1 MLRINDVYQYQ
12 DRLIR
17 ILSASSEQI
26 ILIDIHDVKA
36 LPEIISKTE
45 LLQTIESFEAF
56 LVKDPYQDI
65 ALIEPP
71 KNSIS
76 QLKRDENY
84 NLIKNIIVHEQFYIP
99 SVRSSLINEIIKNK
113 KSTKQTVYRLLRQYW
128 QRGQTPNTLIP
139 NYQNS
144 GAKGHKKVASQ
155 KLGRKRI
162 YKEGTGAIITQE
174 IERLFHL
181 TISKY
186 LLSTKKHTLKYA
198 NREFQKLY
206 HTLYPDILETE
217 YPTLRQFQYFY
228 HREYN
233 EVTRLKKRSNDI
245 EYSKDLRQLHS
256 TVNTQVLGP
265 GSRYEIDAT
274 IADIYLVSNLDRNRI
289 IGRPTIYFVIDV
301 FSRMVAGLYIGLE
314 NASYKTSI
322 RALYSAL
329 TDKVTLCKKYGINI
343 TYENW
348 PCVGLPD
355 AILADRAELFGHQI
369 ENLEKSFSIRLE
381 NAPPYRGDLKP
392 IVESRF
398 KLIQAEFKPF
408 AKGVVKDVITKK
420 RGGKDYR
427 LDATLNLDE
436 FTKIIL
442 LSVLKYNQFHQ
453 IKNYDRDM
461 DLPHDLPAVPIALWN
476 WGIQHRTGKLRTAS
490 DQAVYVALLPREKVT
505 LSNRGLKLFGVI
517 YNCQELY
524 EKGWLHRQNTIIRP
538 KSLYAAYDPSN
549 AEKIYVFYEK
559 NSMKYWEAKIS
570 DYSREFRGYSFW
582 EIWQINSIQKK
593 IFEKQDIKDNLAQ
606 SDLEQKI
613 IDIIKQASA
622 ETPLSIQSQKSRIS
636 EIRSNRSLEK
646 ELERSKLKST
656 IPNHTDTSTRNTQS
670 KITQDAQNNIISMPT
685 RKKSSDELDEDL
697 KLRFRSYHELLNEDD
712 DES

>member
-12 DRLIR
+12 DLSIR
-17 ILSASSEQI
+17 ILKTLSEHI
-26 ILIDIHDVKA
+26 VWIDINDVKA

-45 LLQTIESFEAF
+45 LFHAIESFEAF
-56 LVKDPYQDI
+56 RIEDPFQDI
-65 ALIEPP
+65 ALIQPQ
-71 KNSIS
+71 KDSVS

-84 NLIKNIIVHEQFYIP
+84 ILIKNIVDHEQFYIP
-99 SVRSSLINEIIKNK
+99 SIRSSIINEIINNK
-113 KSTKQTVYRLLRQYW
+113 KSTKQTIYRLLRQYW
-128 QRGQTPNTLIP
+128 QRGQTPNALIP

-144 GAKGHKKVASQ
+144 GAKGGKKIATQ

-186 LLSTKKHTLKYA
+186 LLSTQKHTLKYA

-206 HTLYPDILETE
+206 RTLYPDTPETE

-233 EVTRLKKRSNDI
+233 QVTRLQKRSNDI

-274 IADIYLVSNLDRNRI
+274 IADIYLVSNLDRSRI

-301 FSRMVAGLYIGLE
+301 FSRMVTGLYIGLE

-322 RALYSAL
+322 QALYCAF
-329 TDKVTLCKKYGINI
+329 TDKVALCKKYGIDI

-348 PCVGLPD
+348 PCTGLPD
-355 AILADRAELFGHQI
+355 AILADRAELFGHQV

-408 AKGVVKDVITKK
+408 AKGVVQDVITKK

-427 LDATLNLDE
+427 LDATLNLDK

-453 IKNYDRDM
+453 ISNYDRDI
-461 DLPHDLPAVPIALWN
+461 DLPHDLPAVPITLWN

-490 DQAVYVALLPREKVT
+490 DKAVYVALLPREKAT
-505 LSNRGLKLFGVI
+505 LSNRGLKLFGVT
-517 YNCQELY
+517 YTCPELY
-524 EKGWLHRQNTIIRP
+524 EQGWLHRQNTINRP
-538 KSLYAAYDPSN
+538 KFLYAAYDPSN
-549 AEKIYVFYEK
+549 AEKIYVFYEQ
-559 NSMKYWEAKIS
+559 SSLKYWEATIS

-582 EIWQINSIQKK
+582 EVWQINSVQKK
-593 IFEKQDIKDNLAQ
+593 NFEKQDIKNNLAQ
-606 SDLEQKI
+606 SELEQKI
-613 IDIIKQASA
+613 MDIIQQASI
-622 ETPLSIQSQKSRIS
+622 ETPLSTQSQKSRIS
-636 EIRSNRSLEK
+636 EIRSNRTHEK
-646 ELERSKLKST
+646 ELERSKLKGTTSSV
-656 IPNHTDTSTRNTQS
+656 IDTTTRVM
-670 KITQDAQNNIISMPT
+670 KPEITQDAQNNVIPMPK

-697 KLRFRSYHELLNEDD
+697 KLRFPLYHDLLSEDD
-712 DES
+712 EP

>member
-12 DRLIR
+12 DFSIR
-17 ILSASSEQI
+17 ILKILSEQI
-26 ILIDIHDVKA
+26 VWIDINDVKA
-36 LPEIISKTE
+36 LPEILNKTE
-45 LLQTIESFEAF
+45 LFHAIESFDAF
-56 LVKDPYQDI
+56 RIEDPFQNI
-65 ALIEPP
+65 ALKQPE
-71 KNSIS
+71 KDSNS

-84 NLIKNIIVHEQFYIP
+84 NLIKPIIDHEQFYIP
-99 SVRSSLINEIIKNK
+99 SIRSSLINEIINSK
-113 KSTKQTVYRLLRQYW
+113 KSTKQTIYRLLRQYW
-128 QRGQTPNTLIP
+128 QRGQIPNALIP

-144 GAKGHKKVASQ
+144 GAKGSKKVASQ
-155 KLGRKRI
+155 KLGRKRT

-186 LLSTKKHTLKYA
+186 LLSNKKHTLKYA

-206 HTLYPDILETE
+206 RTLYPEISETE

-228 HREYN
+228 HREYSA
-233 EVTRLKKRSNDI
+233 VTRLQKRSNEI

-274 IADIYLVSNLDRNRI
+274 IADIYLVSNLDRSSI

-301 FSRMVAGLYIGLE
+301 FSRMVTGLYIGLE

-322 RALYSAL
+322 RALYCAF
-329 TDKVTLCKKYGINI
+329 TDKVALCKKYGIDI

-348 PCVGLPD
+348 PCIGLPD
-355 AILADRAELFGHQI
+355 AILADRAELFGHQV
-369 ENLEKSFSIRLE
+369 EYLEKSFSIRLE

-408 AKGVVKDVITKK
+408 AKGVVQGVITKK

-453 IKNYDRDM
+453 ISNYDRDI

-490 DQAVYVALLPREKVT
+490 DQAVYIALLPREKAT
-505 LSNRGLKLFGVI
+505 LSNRGLKLFGVT
-517 YNCQELY
+517 YTCQELY
-524 EKGWLHRQNTIIRP
+524 TQGWLHRQSTINRP
-538 KSLYAAYDPSN
+538 KFLYAAYDPSN
-549 AEKIYVFYEK
+549 AEKIYVFYEQG
-559 NSMKYWEAKIS
+559 SLKYWEATIS

-582 EIWQINSIQKK
+582 EVWQINSVQKK
-593 IFEKQDIKDNLAQ
+593 SYEKQDINNNLAQ
-606 SDLEQKI
+606 SELEQKI
-613 IDIIKQASA
+613 MDIIQQASI
-622 ETPLSIQSQKSRIS
+622 ETPLPTQSQKSRIA
-636 EIRSNRSLEK
+636 EIRSNRNHEK
-646 ELERSKLKST
+646 ELERSKLKGTTSSV
-656 IPNHTDTSTRNTQS
+656 IDTATRAI
-670 KITQDAQNNIISMPT
+670 KPEITQDAQNNVIPMPK
-685 RKKSSDELDEDL
+685 RKKSSDEIDEDL
-697 KLRFRSYHELLNEDD
+697 KLRFPLYHDLLSEDD
-712 DES
+712 DP

>member
-12 DRLIR
+12 DLSIR
-17 ILSASSEQI
+17 ILKILSEHI
-26 ILIDIHDVKA
+26 VWIDINDVKA

-45 LLQTIESFEAF
+45 LFHAIESFEVF
-56 LVKDPYQDI
+56 RIEDPFQDI
-65 ALIEPP
+65 AFIQPE
-71 KNSIS
+71 KDSTS
-76 QLKRDENY
+76 QRKRDENY
-84 NLIKNIIVHEQFYIP
+84 NLIKNIVDHEQFYIP
-99 SVRSSLINEIIKNK
+99 SARSSLINEIINSK
-113 KSTKQTVYRLLRQYW
+113 KSTKQTIYRLLRQYW
-128 QRGQTPNTLIP
+128 QRGQTPNALIP

-144 GAKGHKKVASQ
+144 GAKGSKKVASQ
-155 KLGRKRI
+155 KLGRKRL

-186 LLSTKKHTLKYA
+186 LLSNKKHTLKYA
-198 NREFQKLY
+198 NREFLKLY
-206 HTLYPDILETE
+206 RTLHPDIPENE

-233 EVTRLKKRSNDI
+233 QVTRLQKRSNDI

-274 IADIYLVSNLDRNRI
+274 IADIYLVSNLDRSRI

-301 FSRMVAGLYIGLE
+301 FSRMVTGLYIGLE

-322 RALYSAL
+322 QALYCAF
-329 TDKVTLCKKYGINI
+329 TDKVALCKKYGIDI

-348 PCVGLPD
+348 LCIGLSD
-355 AILADRAELFGHQI
+355 AILADRAELFGHQV

-408 AKGVVKDVITKK
+408 AKGVVQDVITKK

-453 IKNYDRDM
+453 INNYDRDI
-461 DLPHDLPAVPIALWN
+461 DLPHDLPAVPMALWN

-490 DQAVYVALLPREKVT
+490 DQAVYVALLPREKAT
-505 LSNRGLKLFGVI
+505 LSNRGLKIFGVT
-517 YNCQELY
+517 YTCPELY
-524 EKGWLHRQNTIIRP
+524 EKGWLHRQNTINRP
-538 KSLYAAYDPSN
+538 KFLYVAYDPSN
-549 AEKIYVFYEK
+549 AEKIYVFYEQ
-559 NSMKYWEAKIS
+559 SSLKYWEATIS
-570 DYSREFRGYSFW
+570 DYSREFKGYSFW
-582 EIWQINSIQKK
+582 EVWQINSVQKK
-593 IFEKQDIKDNLAQ
+593 TIEKQNIKNNLAQ
-606 SDLEQKI
+606 SELEQKI
-613 IDIIKQASA
+613 MDIIQQASS
-622 ETPLSIQSQKSRIS
+622 ETPLSTQSQKSRIS
-636 EIRSNRSLEK
+636 EIRSNRTHEK
-646 ELERSKLKST
+646 ELERSKLKGTTSSV
-656 IPNHTDTSTRNTQS
+656 NDTATTVM
-670 KITQDAQNNIISMPT
+670 KPKTTQDAQSNVIPMPK

-697 KLRFRSYHELLNEDD
+697 KLRFPLYHDLLSEDD
-712 DES
+712 EP